1 MCKGEIFMP
10 EKKIQPDNQN
20 KEVNKTKKGWWVPLV
35 SVLGSLALVGSV
47 FAIIIG
53 VKGCNGGGNSS
64 VNPDSSDTSGDTS
77 SDSSS
82 SGSTSEDTSSDA
94 SSSDSTSSETSEDSS
109 SSAPSHVHSAG
120 TPVKENEV
128 PATCTENGS
137 YDLVTYCT
145 TCLEKISEEHKTTS
159 ALGHDFNAP
168 TYEWNGDYSE
178 CTASRVCKHNS
189 SHIETETESSA
200 YNVVTPETVEDDGL
214 ARYTVNFT
222 NDAFNTQV
230 HDVVLPKDKYA
241 TKPHLI
247 ADNKIKY
254 GLYPQTIVSS
264 TLETALDDAKT
275 AGTITPSEDN
285 GYYLYD
291 GDYYAEA
298 SNNWYKCEPITW
310 KILNSSAAST
320 DGYYYVV
327 SDLLLDAHHYY
338 NYNGHG
344 TGYTG
349 TRSISGETHG
359 INNNNYEYSD
369 IRAWLNGLD
378 GSAYTADNYTSS
390 SFYKSAFGLND
401 SHIMEWDVSHIAS
414 TTNNASNV
422 YAAGGSKGSK
432 NTTTHDKVSLLSYVD
447 CVNYFNDDN
456 IRKATVTAYAVAKGA
471 YSTTSAAGGY
481 GYYLTRSPFYNL
493 SIPDLERLVSSVF
506 IDGSMSR
513 SDVASVDR
521 CVRPC
526 IRISISAS

>member
-1 MCKGEIFMP
+1 MS

-20 KEVNKTKKGWWVPLV
+20 KEEKKTKKSWWIPLV
-35 SVLGSLALVGSV
+35 SVLGSLALVGIV
-47 FAIIIG
+47 LAIIFG
-53 VKGCNGGGNSS
+53 VKGCNGGSHSS
-64 VNPDSSDTSGDTS
+64 VNPDSSDISG
-77 SDSSS
+77 
-82 SGSTSEDTSSDA
+82 
-94 SSSDSTSSETSEDSS
+94 DSS
-109 SSAPSHVHSAG
+109 SSAPSHIHSAG

-128 PATCTENGS
+128 PATCTEDGS

-168 TYEWNGDYSE
+168 TYEWNSDYSE

-189 SHIETETESSA
+189 SHIETETESSV
-200 YNVVTPETVEDDGL
+200 YNVDTPETIEDDGL

-247 ADNKIKY
+247 DGNKMKY
-254 GLYPQTIVSS
+254 GLYPQTKVSS

-275 AGTITPSEDN
+275 AGTITPSENN

-310 KILNSSAAST
+310 RVLETKTS

-327 SDLLLDAHHYY
+327 SDQLLDAHCYY
-338 NYNGHG
+338 DLVGHG
-344 TGYTG
+344 FGYTG
-349 TRSISGETHG
+349 TRSISGETHP
-359 INNNNYEYSD
+359 INHNNYEYSD

-378 GSAYTADNYTSS
+378 GSSYSADNCTSS

-401 SHIMEWDVSHIAS
+401 SHIMEWDVSHLPS
-414 TTNNASNV
+414 TTNDASNP

-432 NTTTHDKVSLLSYVD
+432 NATTHDKVSLLSHVD
-447 CVNYFNDDN
+447 SVSYFNNND
-456 IRKATVTAYAVAKGA
+456 IRKATVTAYAFAKGA
-471 YSTTSAAGGY
+471 YSNTSAAGGY
-481 GYYLTRSPFYNL
+481 GYCLTRSPYNGSAPNPQL
-493 SIPDLERLVSSVF
+493 LVSSVF

-513 SDVASVDR
+513 SVAYSKDR
-521 CVRPC
+521 GVRPC
-526 IRISISAS
+526 IRISISA

>member
-1 MCKGEIFMP
+1 MP

-20 KEVNKTKKGWWVPLV
+20 KEVNKTKKGWWIPLV
-35 SVLGSLALVGSV
+35 SVLGSLALVGIV
-47 FAIIIG
+47 LAIIIG
-53 VKGCNGGGNSS
+53 VKGCNGGSNSS

-77 SDSSS
+77 GDSSS
-82 SGSTSEDTSSDA
+82 SGSTSEDTSG
-94 SSSDSTSSETSEDSS
+94 DSS
-109 SSAPSHVHSAG
+109 SVAPGHTHNAG
-120 TPVKENEV
+120 TPVKENEI
-128 PATCTENGS
+128 PATCTEGGS

-200 YNVVTPETVEDDGL
+200 YNVVTPETIEDYGL
-214 ARYTVNFT
+214 AKYTVNFT

-230 HDVVLPKDKYA
+230 HDVILPRDKFA

-254 GLYPQTIVSS
+254 GLYPQTRVNDDLES
-264 TLETALDDAKT
+264 TLDDAKT
-275 AGTITPSEDN
+275 GGTIAPSEDN

-291 GDYYAEA
+291 GNYYAEA

-310 KILNSSAAST
+310 RILETNTS

-327 SDLLLDAHHYY
+327 SDQLLDAHHYY
-338 NYNGHG
+338 NYVGRG
-344 TGYTG
+344 MSESG
-349 TRSISGETHG
+349 TRSISGETHP
-359 INNNNYEYSD
+359 INHNNYEYSD

-378 GSAYTADNYTSS
+378 SSSYSADNCTSS

-401 SHIMEWDVSHIAS
+401 SRIMKWDVSHLPS
-414 TTNNASNV
+414 TTNNASND

-447 CVNYFNDDN
+447 CVNYFNDNN
-456 IRKATVTAYAVAKGA
+456 IRKAIVTAYAVAKGA
-471 YSTTSAAGGY
+471 YSDTYAAGGY
-481 GYYLTRSPFYNL
+481 GYYWTRSPHSNFADSASN
-493 SIPDLERLVSSVF
+493 VF
-506 IDGSMSR
+506 IDGSMNR
-513 SDVASVDR
+513 TVVYYNNR

-526 IRISISAS
+526 LRISISAS